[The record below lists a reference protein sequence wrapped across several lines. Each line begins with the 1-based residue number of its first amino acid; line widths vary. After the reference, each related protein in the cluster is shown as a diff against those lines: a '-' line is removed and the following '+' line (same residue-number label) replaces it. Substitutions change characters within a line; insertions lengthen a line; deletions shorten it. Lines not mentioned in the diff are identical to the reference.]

1 MNTNEKKGN
10 RGWSTKSTKETDKR
24 KLTRTELLDAY
35 ESLKPMLP
43 DALNVLDDA
52 IKDRE
57 QWAVILFFKYFFQ
70 LPKSTID
77 QNTNFD
83 TNNFNIKDV
92 FRFSSPTDSDEIEVH
107 VTDEYKQLN
116 K

>member
-10 RGWSTKSTKETDKR
+10 QGWSTKSTKETDKR

-92 FRFSSPTDSDEIEVH
+92 FRFSSPTDSDEFQVH
-107 VTDEYKQLN
+107 VTDEYKQL
-116 K
+116 KK

>member
-24 KLTRTELLDAY
+24 KLTRTELLNAY

-92 FRFSSPTDSDEIEVH
+92 FRFSSPTDSDEFEVH

>member
-1 MNTNEKKGN
+1 MDSRINNG
-10 RGWSTKSTKETDKR
+10 GHSTKSTKPTDKR
-24 KLTRTELLDAY
+24 KLTRSELLDAY
-35 ESLKPMLP
+35 LSLKPMLP
-43 DALNVLDDA
+43 DALDVLDEA

-57 QWAVILFFKYFFQ
+57 QWAVTLFFKYFFQ

-92 FRFSSPTDSDEIEVH
+92 FRFSSPTDSDEIKVY

>member
-57 QWAVILFFKYFFQ
+57 QWAVTLFFKYFFQ

-92 FRFSSPTDSDEIEVH
+92 FRFSSPTDSDEFQVH
-107 VTDEYKQLN
+107 VTDEYKQL
-116 K
+116 KK

>member
-24 KLTRTELLDAY
+24 KLTRSELLDAY

-43 DALNVLDDA
+43 DALNVLDEA

-83 TNNFNIKDV
+83 TNDFNIKDI
-92 FRFSSPTDSDEIEVH
+92 FRFSSPTDSDEIEIH
-107 VTDEYKQLN
+107 ITDEYKQLN

>member
-1 MNTNEKKGN
+1 MANDLRQFNGGN
-10 RGWSTKSTKETDKR
+10 STKSNSPTDKR
-24 KLTRTELLDAY
+24 KLTRSELLDAY

-57 QWAVILFFKYFFQ
+57 QWAVTLFFKYFFR
-70 LPKSTID
+70 LPVSTIE

-83 TNNFNIKDV
+83 TNNFNIKDI
-92 FRFSSPTDSDEIEVH
+92 FRFSSPTDSDEFEVH
-107 VTDEYKQLN
+107 VNQEYKLN

>member
-1 MNTNEKKGN
+1 MANDLRKFNGGN
-10 RGWSTKSTKETDKR
+10 STKSNSPTDKR

-43 DALNVLDDA
+43 DALNVLDEA

-57 QWAVILFFKYFFQ
+57 QWAVILFFRYFFQ
-70 LPKSTID
+70 MPKSTID

-92 FRFSSPTDSDEIEVH
+92 FRFSSPTDSDEFQVH
-107 VTDEYKQLN
+107 ITDEYKQLN

>member
-10 RGWSTKSTKETDKR
+10 LGWSTKSTKPTDKR
-24 KLTRTELLDAY
+24 KLTRSELLDAY

-43 DALNVLDDA
+43 DALSVLDSA

-57 QWAVILFFKYFFQ
+57 QWAVTLFFKYFFQ
-70 LPKSTID
+70 LPKSTIE
-77 QNTNFD
+77 QHTNFD
-83 TNNFNIKDV
+83 TNDFNIRDI
-92 FRFSSPTDSDEIEVH
+92 FRASGSSINIPTTNEEF
-107 VTDEYKQLN
+107 KQLN